1 MDGRWMGIKFSRW
14 LDGTVEESEKWI
26 DGREGDGWRN

>member
-1 MDGRWMGIKFSRW
+1 MDGRWMGRKFSGW